1 MLSKKVTLRDIARE
15 LAVSVATV
23 SRALNG
29 RGKVG
34 PQLKERILEKAFEMG
49 YFSSFPSSFG
59 VSFTRKK
66 AIIIFPEKDFFWEK
80 VEKGVFDAWKLLQEW
95 PIDVEFFRTDGHN
108 LNAQILILEKL
119 LERDDFQG
127 VAIVPSDLTQLDY
140 FINAL
145 YLKGVRVVTFNVDA
159 PLSKRLFYVGQNV
172 RQGGRVAGEVFQHFL
187 RDRKGKI
194 CVLTTNKRAP
204 SHVLRWQGL
213 IDYVH
218 EKSLPYDVSYLVEV
232 RDEEEAYRFAKE
244 KLLFEEEVCG
254 VFLSTA
260 FGNFGVGRAFLEAK
274 RKDIVV
280 VGNDFLPEWKE
291 FLEDGVAHCFL
302 YQYPYLQGFIALAV
316 LCRYLISG
324 VVPLERNFYL
334 PVFPI
339 FVENLKDDLEQFE
352 TLIAYHLFGVEETRR
367 EVEIALLANKGRLRE

>member
-1 MLSKKVTLRDIARE
+1 MGKKVTLQDIARE

-34 PQLKERILEKAFEMG
+34 PQLKEKILEKAFEMG
-49 YFSSFPSSFG
+49 YFSSLPSSLEVNF
-59 VSFTRKK
+59 SRKK
-66 AIIIFPEKDFFWEK
+66 VVVLFPEKDFFWEK
-80 VEKGVFDAWKLLQEW
+80 VEKGVFDAWKLLREW
-95 PIDVEFFRTDGHN
+95 PIEIEFFRTGGHN
-108 LNAQILILEKL
+108 LNEQVAILEKL
-119 LERDDFQG
+119 LERNDFHG
-127 VAIVPSDLTQLDY
+127 VAMVPSDLTQLDY

-159 PLSKRLFYVGQNV
+159 PLSKRLFYAGQNV
-172 RQGGRVAGEVFQHFL
+172 RQGGRVAGEIFQHFL
-187 RDRKGKI
+187 GDRRGKI

-218 EKSLPYDVSYLVEV
+218 EKNLPYDVSYLVEV
-232 RDEEEAYRFAKE
+232 RDEEGAYRFTRE
-244 KLLFEEEVCG
+244 KLLSEEEVCG

-260 FGNFGVGRAFLEAK
+260 FGNYGVGEALLEAG
-274 RKDIVV
+274 RKDLVV
-280 VGNDFLPEWKE
+280 VGNDFLFNWKD
-291 FLEDGVAHCFL
+291 FLEKGVIRCFL

-316 LCRYLISG
+316 LCRYLIFG
-324 VVPLERNFYL
+324 VVPLEKTFYL

-352 TLIAYHLFGVEETRR
+352 TLIAYHLFGLEGKCR
-367 EVEIALLANKGRLRE
+367 EAELSLLRKGGLR

>member
-1 MLSKKVTLRDIARE
+1 MSKKVTLQDIARE
-15 LAVSVATV
+15 LAISVATV

-34 PQLKERILEKAFEMG
+34 ADLREKILEKAFEMG
-49 YFSSFPSSFG
+49 YFSSFPSSL
-59 VSFTRKK
+59 SLNLSRKK
-66 AIIIFPEKDFFWEK
+66 IVVLFPEKDFFWEK
-80 VEKGVFDAWKLLQEW
+80 VERGVFDAWKLLREW
-95 PIDVEFFRTDGHN
+95 PIDIEFFRTNGHN
-108 LNAQILILEKL
+108 LSEQVVIFEKL
-119 LERDDFQG
+119 LERSDFHG
-127 VAIVPSDLTQLDY
+127 VVMVPSDLTQLDY

-145 YLKGVRVVTFNVDA
+145 YLKGIRVVSFNVDA

-172 RQGGRVAGEVFQHFL
+172 RQGGRVAGEIFQHFL
-187 RDRKGKI
+187 GNRRGKI

-232 RDEEEAYRFAKE
+232 QDEEGAYRFTKE

-254 VFLSTA
+254 IFLSTA
-260 FGNFGVGRAFLEAK
+260 FGNYGVGKALLEAD
-274 RKDIVV
+274 RRDIIV
-280 VGNDFLPEWKE
+280 VGNDFLSGWKD
-291 FLEDGVAHCFL
+291 FLERGVVHCFL

-316 LCRYLISG
+316 LCRYLIFG
-324 VVPLERNFYL
+324 VVPLEKTFYL

-339 FVENLKDDLEQFE
+339 FVENLKEDLEQFE
-352 TLIAYHLFGVEETRR
+352 TLIAYHLFGLEGKRKEA
-367 EVEIALLANKGRLRE
+367 ELALIRGSGFGR